1 MQKKILI
8 TGSSGFIGSSIVTKA
23 LEEGYET
30 WAGFRASSSR
40 DMLQDKRINFI
51 DLNYATQTS

>member
-8 TGSSGFIGSSIVTKA
+8 TGASGFIGSAVVARA

-30 WAGFRASSSR
+30 WAGVRTNSNR

-51 DLNYATQTS
+51 N